1 MASELAA
8 LSVEE
13 ASAPPDSDGEKPSAE
28 PAEGAD
34 PGGKITGV
42 VSWFNVAKGFG
53 ARAWSFQ
60 SGNHRFPH
68 ARVRAARRPRARAR
82 ARRDRDASL
91 LLCHPLTVRRA
102 RSRGFGYAR
111 APRDSPRGMS
121 PDTLVRCSYYARLM
135 PLPNAGFVTRDDGEG
150 DVFVHQSD
158 IYSQGFRSLRN
169 QEPVEFGLE
178 PIGDGRFKAVNVR
191 PTRLRPG
198 HTPDVS
204 KSTERFRARWR
215 ERFSFFFCFFRE
227 SDTRPAFPTT
237 NVSSAHR

>member
-13 ASAPPDSDGEKPSAE
+13 ASAPPDSNGEKPSAE

-82 ARRDRDASL
+82 GAIAM
-91 LLCHPLTVRRA
+91 
-102 RSRGFGYAR
+102 
-111 APRDSPRGMS
+111 PR
-121 PDTLVRCSYYARLM
+121 
-135 PLPNAGFVTRDDGEG
+135 
-150 DVFVHQSD
+150 
-158 IYSQGFRSLRN
+158 
-169 QEPVEFGLE
+169 
-178 PIGDGRFKAVNVR
+178 
-191 PTRLRPG
+191 
-198 HTPDVS
+198 
-204 KSTERFRARWR
+204 
-215 ERFSFFFCFFRE
+215 CFFVI
-227 SDTRPAFPTT
+227 P
-237 NVSSAHR
+237 

>member
-1 MASELAA
+1 MSDKGEALASELAA

-13 ASAPPDSDGEKPSAE
+13 ASAPPDSNGEKPSAE

-53 ARAWSFQ
+53 ARARGLS
-60 SGNHRFPH
+60 
-68 ARVRAARRPRARAR
+68 RVAITVFLTRAFARRAVRARAR

-121 PDTLVRCSYYARLM
+121 PTRSSDAHTTLALCLS
-135 PLPNAGFVTRDDGEG
+135 
-150 DVFVHQSD
+150 QSQA
-158 IYSQGFRSLRN
+158 S
-169 QEPVEFGLE
+169 
-178 PIGDGRFKAVNVR
+178 
-191 PTRLRPG
+191 
-198 HTPDVS
+198 
-204 KSTERFRARWR
+204 
-215 ERFSFFFCFFRE
+215 
-227 SDTRPAFPTT
+227 
-237 NVSSAHR
+237 

>member
-13 ASAPPDSDGEKPSAE
+13 ASAPPDSNGEKPSAE

-82 ARRDRDASL
+82 E
-91 LLCHPLTVRRA
+91 A
-102 RSRGFGYAR
+102 RSRCLAASLSSPDRSTRALAWLRIRPRASRFPARHVPRHARPMLILRSPYASPKRRLRDARRRRRGRLR
-111 APRDSPRGMS
+111 APERHLQPGVPQLAESGARG
-121 PDTLVRCSYYARLM
+121 
-135 PLPNAGFVTRDDGEG
+135 
-150 DVFVHQSD
+150 
-158 IYSQGFRSLRN
+158 
-169 QEPVEFGLE
+169 
-178 PIGDGRFKAVNVR
+178 VR
-191 PTRLRPG
+191 P
-198 HTPDVS
+198 
-204 KSTERFRARWR
+204 RAHRRRAVQSR
-215 ERFSFFFCFFRE
+215 ERASDPSPSGSHARRIEKHRTLFVFFFCFFRE
-227 SDTRPAFPTT
+227 SDTRPPFPTT